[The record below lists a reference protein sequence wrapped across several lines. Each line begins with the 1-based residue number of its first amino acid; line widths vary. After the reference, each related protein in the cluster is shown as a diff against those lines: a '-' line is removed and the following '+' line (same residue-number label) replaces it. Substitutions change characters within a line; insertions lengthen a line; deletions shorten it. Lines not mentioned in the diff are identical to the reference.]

1 MLTQASALDVT
12 VTGSA
17 LEAAVLEGDEIKRQ
31 EPPYNMALRRGERR
45 TAFCSRDLRDI
56 RYHANHHHCIGP
68 LPSEAAG
75 RCLAAFGNWFEMDAE
90 DALNVDLQGASHLLG
105 IPESYAPDIDCLRA
119 GLALFFTQHRE
130 PMRHLP
136 GLRAITAIGARLR
149 RDALAAVEI
158 NVDPEEPEND
168 PPAEGSRSLT
178 WTPESVAHAMQ
189 QSLSR
194 LAFLIRRSR
203 WLCMLSESCVFW
215 ESPADGSPQ
224 WIGVVFENGCLV
236 GRTNRGSADR
246 PSVPPGFAKDR
257 LARQQSFDVDTYDR
271 LRIVTTELRRLIS
284 ENRDVRICLKPRV
297 VLRRPQLRGLL
308 RWV

>member
-1 MLTQASALDVT
+1 
-12 VTGSA
+12 
-17 LEAAVLEGDEIKRQ
+17 
-31 EPPYNMALRRGERR
+31 
-45 TAFCSRDLRDI
+45 
-56 RYHANHHHCIGP
+56 
-68 LPSEAAG
+68 
-75 RCLAAFGNWFEMDAE
+75 
-90 DALNVDLQGASHLLG
+90 
-105 IPESYAPDIDCLRA
+105 
-119 GLALFFTQHRE
+119 
-130 PMRHLP
+130 
-136 GLRAITAIGARLR
+136 
-149 RDALAAVEI
+149 
-158 NVDPEEPEND
+158 
-168 PPAEGSRSLT
+168 LT